1 MGRRKHLIWTPLQIK
16 IFVLVVSLF
25 SMVFTLTLLSIY
37 NAAYNQ
43 AERQFLSR
51 LNVGRNVFLN
61 ELANAKSQLDLNVET
76 VSKDWALR
84 SAIGQGEDKESIRT
98 ILFNF
103 GSRIDA
109 DVALVLDKK
118 FTLISQYGGQDS
130 QVAQALGRELS
141 DEQKHQAWITMMGNE
156 PFLVS
161 AEPIRAPGV
170 IGWLIM
176 GKKLNLTLF
185 NRIKSLISLDIN
197 LTVVSDNQALLPLST
212 VSNDDLLNDA
222 IRNSSLMLPD
232 QSRAIEF
239 QTLDTHDTVLL
250 PFVLFEDDRRQ
261 FVVVLQDSIQSWLKT
276 LRQFMFELIP
286 FFALGLLLA
295 VIGSYYIARSI
306 TRPVGRLLDAAKL
319 VASGKYSEKI
329 QVSEKSELGELA
341 LEFGNMQQA
350 VMEREQK
357 IKDQAEEIR
366 QTNKAK
372 YQIEIV
378 QKEQE
383 LAKSANEAKNRFLA
397 NVSHEIRTPLNS
409 IIGYTQVLD
418 DAQASL
424 LEKQQ
429 ATQAIN
435 SSGQYLLNIIN
446 DVLDLSKIEAGK
458 IHLQNTDSCTVSLL
472 NEVQSYMGRFAA
484 EKNLEFNLQLNF
496 PLPRFINTDPT
507 RLKQILLNLCNNA
520 IKFTDV
526 GKVELQVYFDSYKR
540 RLIFVVSDS
549 GVGMSE
555 EQQLRLFTA
564 FSQGSS
570 AINRKYGGTGL
581 GLYISKQLIEI
592 MGGHIKVT
600 SQEGEGSQ
608 FAVYLPW
615 SEAQNKAMLTTQKEA
630 DAIALQY
637 QHNEVKIPSLSG
649 HILCVDDNQDNLQL
663 VAYLLRK
670 TGVKI
675 SLASSGLQALEL
687 AKQHHFDLVLMDMQ
701 MPDMDGL
708 ETTRQ
713 LLNSGMQCPILMLT
727 ANVDS
732 ESIKQVMQAGATAHF
747 GKPIKTEAF
756 YAKLRELMDLDS
768 LNKNEQQGL
777 QPSSEFERLI
787 EDYKTGFES
796 KISDIQVAVN
806 QQNWYEVQ
814 QLMHKL
820 KGSAGSYGFDSIS
833 ELAKQVED
841 NLAQEQYNKATQ
853 SLEQLTQLMRE
864 TRAGNPQLS

>member
-1 MGRRKHLIWTPLQIK
+1 MLSKRKHLIWTPLQIK

-25 SMVFTLTLLSIY
+25 SMVFALTLLSIY

-51 LNVGRNVFLN
+51 LSVGRNVFLN

-84 SAIGQGEDKESIRT
+84 SAIGQGEDSESIRT

-118 FTLISQYGGQDS
+118 FTLISQYGGEDDE
-130 QVAQALGRELS
+130 VVQALGRELS
-141 DEQKHQAWITMMGNE
+141 DEQKHQAWITMMGE
-156 PFLVS
+156 HPFLVS

-176 GKKLNLTLF
+176 GKKLNLSLF

-212 VSNDDLLNDA
+212 INNDDFLNQA
-222 IRNSSLMLPD
+222 ITKSSVMLPD
-232 QSRAIEF
+232 QSRSIEF
-239 QTLDTHDTVLL
+239 QTVDTHDTVLL
-250 PFVLFEDDRRQ
+250 PFMLFEDNRRQ

-276 LRQFMFELIP
+276 LRQFMFELLP
-286 FFALGLLLA
+286 FFAVGLLLA
-295 VIGSYYIARSI
+295 VMGSYYIARSI

-319 VASGKYSEKI
+319 VASGKYNETI

-341 LEFGNMQQA
+341 LEFGNMQHA

-418 DAQASL
+418 DAQASHQ
-424 LEKQQ
+424 EKQQ

-458 IHLQNTDSCTVSLL
+458 IHLQNIDTCTVSLL
-472 NEVQSYMGRFAA
+472 NEVQSYMRRFAA
-484 EKNLEFNLQLNF
+484 EKSLEFNLQLHF

-520 IKFTDV
+520 IKFTDE

-615 SEAQNKAMLTTQKEA
+615 AEAHNRAMLTSQKEA
-630 DAIALQY
+630 DDIAMEY
-637 QHNEVKIPSLSG
+637 RHNNVEIPRLSG

-670 TGVKI
+670 TGVKM
-675 SLASSGLQALEL
+675 SLASSGFEALEL
-687 AKQHHFDLVLMDMQ
+687 AKQHRFELILMDMQ

-708 ETTRQ
+708 ETTQR
-713 LLNSGMQCPILMLT
+713 LLEFGVQCPILMLT

-732 ESIKQVMQAGATAHF
+732 ESIQQVMQAGATAHF

-756 YAKLRELMDLDS
+756 YAKLTELMDLKTY
-768 LNKNEQQGL
+768 NQVEHQGV
-777 QPSSEFERLI
+777 QPSNEFERLI
-787 EDYKTGFES
+787 EDYKNSFES
-796 KISDIQVAVN
+796 KIADMQAAADL
-806 QQNWYEVQ
+806 QDWHQVQ

-820 KGSAGSYGFDSIS
+820 KGSAGSYGFDRIS

-841 NLAQEQYNKATQ
+841 NVTQEHFSNAID
-853 SLEQLTQLMRE
+853 SLNQLKQLMRE
-864 TRAGNPQLS
+864 ACAGNH

>member
-1 MGRRKHLIWTPLQIK
+1 MKPSLHKRKHLIWTPLQIK

-25 SMVFTLTLLSIY
+25 SMVFALTLLSIY
-37 NAAYNQ
+37 TAAYNL

-51 LNVGRNVFLN
+51 LSVGQNVFLN
-61 ELANAKSQLDLNVET
+61 EIANAKSQLDLNVET

-84 SAIGQGEDKESIRT
+84 SAIGQGEDSESIRT

-103 GSRIDA
+103 GNRIDA

-118 FTLISQYGGQDS
+118 FMLISQYGGQDGE
-130 QVAQALGRELS
+130 VAQALGHELS
-141 DEQKHQAWITMMGNE
+141 DDQKQRAWITMMGE
-156 PFLVS
+156 QPYLVS

-176 GKKLNLTLF
+176 GKKLNLSLLE
-185 NRIKSLISLDIN
+185 RIKGLISLDIN
-197 LTVVSDNQALLPLST
+197 LSVVSSDQALVPLST
-212 VSNDDLLNDA
+212 AQNDHMLNTAIKNVSL
-222 IRNSSLMLPD
+222 RLPD
-232 QSRAIEF
+232 ENRPIEF
-239 QTLDTHDTVLL
+239 QTLDTHETVLL
-250 PFVLFEDDRRQ
+250 PFMLFEDNRRQ
-261 FVVVLQDSIQSWLKT
+261 FIVVLQDSIQAWLQT
-276 LRQFMFELIP
+276 LRVFMLELLP

-306 TRPVGRLLDAAKL
+306 TRPVGRLLDAAKQ

-329 QVSEKSELGELA
+329 EVSEKSELGELA
-341 LEFGNMQQA
+341 LEFGNMQYA
-350 VMEREQK
+350 VMDREQK

-366 QTNKAK
+366 QTNNAK
-372 YQIEIV
+372 FQIEIV
-378 QKEQE
+378 QKEQQ
-383 LAKSANEAKNRFLA
+383 LAKSANEAKHRFLA

-418 DAQASL
+418 DPDASV
-424 LEKQQ
+424 EDKHK
-429 ATQAIN
+429 ATSAIN

-458 IHLQNTDSCTVSLL
+458 IHLQNIDTCMVSLL
-472 NEVQSYMGRFAA
+472 NEVKTYMSRFAN
-484 EKNLEFNLQLNF
+484 EKNLAFNSQLHY
-496 PLPRFINTDPT
+496 PLPRFFNTDPT

-526 GKVELQVYFDSYKR
+526 GKVELQVYLDRYKR
-540 RLIFVVSDS
+540 RFIFVVSDT

-600 SQEGEGSQ
+600 SQEGQGSQ

-615 SEAQNKAMLTTQKEA
+615 SEANNTEMLTNPEQARE
-630 DAIALQY
+630 IALQHH
-637 QHNEVKIPSLSG
+637 HNELIVPTLTG

-663 VAYLLRK
+663 VAYLLKK
-670 TGVKI
+670 TGVSI
-675 SLASSGLQALEL
+675 SLANSGEHALRL
-687 AKQHHFDLVLMDMQ
+687 AKQHRFDLILMDMQ

-708 ETTRQ
+708 ETTRS
-713 LLNSGMQCPILMLT
+713 LISSGVTCPIIMLT

-732 ESIKQVMQAGATAHF
+732 ESIKQVERAGAAAHF
-747 GKPIKTEAF
+747 GKPIKTAQF
-756 YAKLRELMDLDS
+756 YTTVSEFLSQVSEVSADQQPRENS
-768 LNKNEQQGL
+768 H
-777 QPSSEFERLI
+777 EFERLI
-787 EDYKTGFES
+787 QQYKASFDD
-796 KISDIQVAVN
+796 KIKDIQAAQK
-806 QQNWYEVQ
+806 QQDWQRLQ

-820 KGSAGSYGFDSIS
+820 KGSAGSYGFENIS
-833 ELAKQVED
+833 ELAKQAED
-841 NLAQEQYNKATQ
+841 LIEHKQKDAVVLHLKTLIAQMIQI
-853 SLEQLTQLMRE
+853 SRD
-864 TRAGNPQLS
+864 